1 MGNSRK
7 RENDISNLHPA
18 IREHVRA
25 IQAQLQKE
33 DIPFEVFEAF
43 RTPERQADL
52 YAQGRTKPGAKVT
65 WVGPWH
71 SIHQYGLAVDFV
83 LRENGKWSWDT
94 TGHKGAW
101 WDRMHVIAKENGMTP
116 IYNSKGKL
124 IEKPHIQL
132 QGTKS
137 RDLYQGAYPDG
148 GDEAWADRLNELI
161 DNWSGL
167 PAPPPRPSINLGAP
181 AIDTELMASMEAES
195 SAPVHTSMNS
205 AERDLRFQKLHKFIK
220 DAEGGFVNNQH
231 DKGGA
236 TNFGITKTTLA
247 EWRGTNVTE
256 EDVATMSQKEAE
268 EILYTNYYIKCKC
281 DKLHDRV
288 AMVVYNMAVHS
299 GPKVAQRTAQR
310 AFNELGMKVDG
321 TSLEEDGIIGRIT
334 LSAINQTDPS
344 VLSEK
349 YLELYEQRLRGLEDF
364 VIFGAGWINR
374 VNKLRVF
381 LNALPEGEGKRPIKI
396 MKVKER
402 DLDIDVDDVLRVAL
416 MALTGGKS
424 AAVKALAL
432 GILNKRL
439 ANKTDERDE
448 NLSLL
453 NAILNEK
460 IDAPSDENATSQPV
474 APLEE
479 LTPVNNAL
487 GPMIGKLLDGK
498 KSIIGIVGL
507 VVTAV
512 LPQLGLSS
520 SQPQLQQLL
529 ADGDKTTMLTL
540 FSLLTSWGFLGKID
554 KKFVDLKQST

>member
-7 RENDISNLHPA
+7 RENDISNMHPA
-18 IREHVRA
+18 VRENVLA
-25 IQAQLQKE
+25 IQAQLKKE
-33 DIPFEVFEAF
+33 NIPFEVFEAF

-52 YAQGRTKPGAKVT
+52 YAQGRTKPGTKVT

-83 LRENGKWSWDT
+83 LKENGKWSWDT
-94 TGHKGAW
+94 TGHKEAW
-101 WDRMHVIAKENGMTP
+101 WDRMHVLAKENGMTP

-124 IEKPHIQL
+124 IEKPHIQI
-132 QGTKS
+132 QGVKS
-137 RDLYQGAYPDG
+137 RDLYKGVYPVS

-161 DNWSGL
+161 DNWSGHL
-167 PAPPPRPSINLGAP
+167 PSPPRPSINLGAP
-181 AIDTELMASMEAES
+181 AIDTDLMASMEAES
-195 SAPVHTSMNS
+195 PAPIHSSTNL
-205 AERDLRFQKLHKFIK
+205 AERDLRFQKLHEFIK

-236 TNFGITKTTLA
+236 TNFGITRSTLA
-247 EWRGTNVTE
+247 EWRETNVTE
-256 EDVATMSQKEAE
+256 EDVAAMGQKEAE

-299 GPKVAQRTAQR
+299 GSKVAQRTVQR

-321 TSLEEDGIIGRIT
+321 TTLEEDGIIGRIT

-364 VIFGAGWINR
+364 VIFGAGWVNR

-381 LNALPEGEGKRPIKI
+381 LNTLPEGEGKRPIKI

-402 DLDIDVDDVLRVAL
+402 DLDIEADDILRIAL

-424 AAVKALAL
+424 VAVKALAI
-432 GILNKRL
+432 GILKKRL
-439 ANKTDERDE
+439 ERKVDDGDDKF
-448 NLSLL
+448 NLL
-453 NAILNEK
+453 NAVLDEK
-460 IDAPSDENATSQPV
+460 INASSDEKATAQP
-474 APLEE
+474 AAALEE

-507 VVTAV
+507 VATAV

-529 ADGDKTTMLTL
+529 ADGDKTTMFTL

-554 KKFVDLKQST
+554 KKFRDLK